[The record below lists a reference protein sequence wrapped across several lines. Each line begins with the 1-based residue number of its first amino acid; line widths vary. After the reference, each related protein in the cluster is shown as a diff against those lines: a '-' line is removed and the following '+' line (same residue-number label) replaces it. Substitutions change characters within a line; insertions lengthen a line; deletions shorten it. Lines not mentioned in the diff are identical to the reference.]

1 MGLLNV
7 YLPNPC
13 FLKIL
18 YNKLSFENDFGDG
31 MLAGVRHGEMRGRC
45 AGLFVKLAHA
55 ATKNQYGSA
64 AAIARA
70 DLYVLPCDAARPTCS
85 ESLERGFLGG
95 KSRGIMLGRDR
106 ATALAVS
113 ALALSINALSET
125 RRAQQDFTHARDFDN
140 VYTDRDDHSR

>member
-1 MGLLNV
+1 MCICQ
-7 YLPNPC
+7 PQS
-13 FLKIL
+13 FRIIL
-18 YNKLSFENDFGDG
+18 YNKLSFENDLGDG

-45 AGLFVKLAHA
+45 SGLLVKLKHA
-55 ATKNQYGSA
+55 AMEHQKGSA
-64 AAIARA
+64 AVERA
-70 DLYVLPCDAARPTCS
+70 DFYVLPGDAARPACS

-95 KSRGIMLGRDR
+95 KSRGIMLRRDR

-113 ALALSINALSET
+113 ALALSINALGKT